1 MGVDDAQPGKNCYYF
16 FLLLII
22 SFVCR
27 HSFGESY
34 RMGNYDVFDQL
45 YAVKNFMLTWNIRIS
60 VVFHMCI
67 LSPTYTYIYTYF
79 SKI

>member
-27 HSFGESY
+27 HLFGESY
-34 RMGNYDVFDQL
+34 RMGNYDVFDQQ
-45 YAVKNFMLTWNIRIS
+45 YAFENFMLTWNIWIS
-60 VVFHMCI
+60 VVFQMCI
-67 LSPTYTYIYTYF
+67 FNLTYIYKTNM
-79 SKI
+79 